1 MTTGIVLPGWT
12 CNGCGG
18 EATLQ
23 LAIEVNRKEDGR
35 WIAEVPALPDVMAY
49 GFTKDEAI
57 SVVKDRAKQVLNDCS
72 EPYRFKV
79 SAQYYPDLASGP
91 LDPAKIVL
99 EANEDLRIPA
109 SLAASNP
116 DTWHISNTGGHEIK
130 IAGELTVIPP
140 GYMADVLL
148 GKDGEIESVKN
159 VRAAT
164 LRAQV
169 SEFHKVFGIPT
180 LETPTVPSAER
191 VKLRLRLILEE
202 AFELLEASYP
212 DSFMVGV
219 FKAGVMDL
227 IGDRNPSVNLPEF
240 VDALADI
247 DYVVEGTRLEFGVDG
262 GPIAAEVHRANMT
275 KVGGPKDADGK
286 QLKPPGW
293 TPPNVLGE
301 LEKQGYNKLGGT
313 KL

>member
-18 EATLQ
+18 FNGSANAGWRTECRACGSKGPPESSEATLQ

-159 VRAAT
+159 VRAVT
-164 LRAQV
+164 
-169 SEFHKVFGIPT
+169 
-180 LETPTVPSAER
+180 
-191 VKLRLRLILEE
+191 
-202 AFELLEASYP
+202 
-212 DSFMVGV
+212 
-219 FKAGVMDL
+219 
-227 IGDRNPSVNLPEF
+227 DRNPSVNLPEF
-240 VDALADI
+240 VI
-247 DYVVEGTRLEFGVDG
+247 DYVLFKTRSTG
-262 GPIAAEVHRANMT
+262 R
-275 KVGGPKDADGK
+275 
-286 QLKPPGW
+286 
-293 TPPNVLGE
+293 
-301 LEKQGYNKLGGT
+301 
-313 KL
+313 